1 MNHWIKSRN
10 NQILLVTCVLMSMLL
25 MRLFFL
31 TVIQGGTW
39 AEAAKSLSVKKL
51 YTVAPRG
58 QIYDRYGRV
67 LAGNKPSFTVHFSAG
82 ELSDEEINQE
92 ALQLIGILEENGE
105 VYRDNFPIMMNGNGG
120 FYYTFD
126 RTIEE
131 WLIAQGMP
139 TTFTAEQAFNEIRRR
154 NSIDEGMNEYEAQ
167 AQLQT
172 VYNVYPPISVKNMEF
187 LETLELNSFLDR
199 YYLKHDLSA
208 EETFYALREKCKIDP
223 SISDSQA
230 RKILMIRNELAA
242 QGYRRYIP
250 ATIAKDVADRT
261 IITIEERSSDL
272 LGVDVVAESVR
283 YYPNENTAS
292 HLIGYLGQISER
304 EKESYMEKGYSLS
317 DMVGKDGI
325 EKKYEEALKG
335 VDGVKSVEVNVH
347 GEQTRVI
354 NDKKTEKGKDVYLTV
369 DLDIQKTAENALEQA
384 LLAIQRGGS
393 FQSKW
398 GNYKYGTAYSNANV
412 GAVVALD
419 VKTGNVLAMA
429 SYPGFNPN
437 LFATGITKEDWQSLQ
452 GKNLRDP
459 LSPVPLFNVAAR
471 TAVQPGSTFKLVTAT
486 AALESGLDPQR
497 KLRDGGYIALG
508 QRTYGCL
515 LWNRYKRTHGLVNL
529 YEAIEVSCNYY
540 FYDLVSNKDY
550 TKGTSLGLD
559 RSMGIEKIM
568 EYAQQYGLGL
578 PTGIEISETVA
589 PVPTAEGKMK
599 NTKSSLRNIL
609 FSRAELYFTKETIS
623 NKELLNTY
631 IDEIVSWTEENPTY
645 SETLKRMRKMGLK
658 EEMQD
663 TVAQLCKFSYYN
675 MAAFTTGDE
684 LNISIGQG
692 ENSYTPLQMAN
703 YIATLANKG
712 VLNQVNV
719 VKGVEGTGIIE
730 KPFGTKMNIR
740 DDSIFDDLIEGMHRV
755 AAGSQGSSRAVFKN
769 FPVNV
774 AAKTGTAERGGKV
787 NPPDEVE
794 YVKKYLSKIDSQ
806 LQWSEVEKKMYSLM
820 DEYPDIYQT
829 KNSAV
834 RQAVMLLSNGKVTA
848 KRIDAYKA
856 DYDNFAWFVCLAP
869 VEDPQIAISVLL
881 FQGGSGGYAAPIARE
896 IIAQY
901 MGLNQTYTDY
911 DLSTKITQ

>member
-10 NQILLVTCVLMSMLL
+10 NQILLATCILMSML
-25 MRLFFL
+25 MARLFFL
-31 TVIQGGTW
+31 TVVQGSDWSET
-39 AEAAKSLSVKKL
+39 ARNISVKKL

-82 ELSDEEINQE
+82 ELSDEEINRE
-92 ALQLIGILEENGE
+92 ALQLIGILEENGDL
-105 VYRDNFPIMMNGNGG
+105 YRDNFPIVMDGNGG
-120 FYYTFD
+120 FYYTFN
-126 RTIEE
+126 RTIQD
-131 WLIAQGMP
+131 WLAAQGMP
-139 TTFTAEQAFNEIRRR
+139 ATFTAEQSFNEIRRR
-154 NSIDEGMNEYEAQ
+154 NNIDEGMDKYEAQ
-167 AQLQT
+167 SQLQT
-172 VYNVYPPISVKNMEF
+172 VYNIYPPISVKNMEF

-199 YYLKHDLSA
+199 YYLDHDLSA
-208 EETFYALREKCKIDP
+208 KDAFLSLREQCQIDP
-223 SISDSQA
+223 SLPDSQA
-230 RKILMIRNELAA
+230 RKILMVRNELAA

-250 ATIAKDVADRT
+250 ATIAKDVSDRT

-283 YYPNENTAS
+283 YYPNDNTAA
-292 HLIGYLGQISER
+292 HILGYLGQISES
-304 EKESYMEKGYSLS
+304 EKESYMEKGYSVS

-325 EKKYEEALKG
+325 EKKYEEILKG
-335 VDGVKSVEVNVH
+335 RDGIKSVEVNAY
-347 GEQTRVI
+347 GEQTRI
-354 NDKKTEKGKDVYLTV
+354 ISDTKTEKGKDVYLTL
-369 DLDIQKTAENALEQA
+369 DLELQKTAEDALEQA
-384 LLAIQRGGS
+384 LLAIQKGGS

-419 VKTGNVLAMA
+419 VKTGDVLAMA
-429 SYPGFNPN
+429 SYPDFNPN

-497 KLRDGGYIALG
+497 KLRDGGYVKLG
-508 QRTYGCL
+508 RRTYGCL
-515 LWNRYKRTHGLVNL
+515 LWNRYKRNHGLVNL

-550 TKGTSLGLD
+550 SKGISLGLD

-578 PTGIEISETVA
+578 PTGIEIAETVA

-599 NTKSSLRNIL
+599 NTKSALRNVL
-609 FSRAELYFTKETIS
+609 FSRAELYFTKETIA
-623 NKELLNTY
+623 NKEKLNSY
-631 IDEIVSWTEENPTY
+631 IDQIVSWTEENPSY
-645 SETLKRMRKMGLK
+645 SETLKRMKNVGLK
-658 EEMQD
+658 EDMQD
-663 TVAQLCKFSYYN
+663 TVADLCKFSYYN

-692 ENSYTPLQMAN
+692 ENAYTPLQMAN

-712 VLNQVNV
+712 VLNQVSV
-719 VKGVEGTGIIE
+719 VKGVEGKGALE
-730 KPFGTKMNIR
+730 KVPGTKMNIT

-755 AAGSQGSSRAVFKN
+755 ASGSKGSARGVFGN
-769 FPVNV
+769 FPVTV
-774 AAKTGTAERGGKV
+774 AAKTGTAERGGKI

-794 YVKKYLSKIDSQ
+794 YVKKYLSRIDSR
-806 LQWSEVEKKMYSLM
+806 LRWSDVEEKMYSLM
-820 DEYPDIYQT
+820 EEYPEVYQT

-848 KRIDAYKA
+848 AKIDAYKA

-869 VEDPQIAISVLL
+869 IEEPQIAISVLL

-901 MGLNQTYTDY
+901 MGLDQAYTDY
-911 DLSTKITQ
+911 DLSTTITQ

>member
-10 NQILLVTCVLMSMLL
+10 NQILLATCILMGMLVA
-25 MRLFFL
+25 RLFFL
-31 TVIQGGTW
+31 TVVQGGVW
-39 AEAAKSLSVKKL
+39 SEAATSLSVKKL

-82 ELSDEEINQE
+82 ELDDEEINRE

-105 VYRDNFPIMMNGNGG
+105 AYRDNFPIIMDGSGG

-131 WLIAQGMP
+131 WLTAQGMP
-139 TTFTAEQAFNEIRRR
+139 TNFTAEQAFNEIRSR
-154 NSIDEGMNEYEAQ
+154 NGIDEGMDAYEAQ

-172 VYNVYPPISVKNMEF
+172 VYNVYPPISVKNMSF
-187 LETLELNSFLDR
+187 LESLERNSFLDR
-199 YYLKHDLSA
+199 YYLKHNLSA
-208 EETFYALREKCKIDP
+208 KQAFYALREKCKIDD
-223 SISDSQA
+223 SVSDLQA

-250 ATIAKDVADRT
+250 ATIAKDVSDRT

-272 LGVDVVAESVR
+272 QGVDVVAESVR
-283 YYPNENTAS
+283 YYPNDNTAS
-292 HLIGYLGQISER
+292 HLIGYLGQISES
-304 EKESYMEKGYSLS
+304 EKASYMEKGYSLS

-325 EKKYEEALKG
+325 EKKYEEVLKG

-354 NDKKTEKGKDVYLTV
+354 NDTKTEKGKDVYLTV

-398 GNYKYGTAYSNANV
+398 GNYKYGTAYPNANV

-419 VKTGNVLAMA
+419 VKTGDVLAMA
-429 SYPGFNPN
+429 SYPDFNPN

-486 AALESGLDPQR
+486 AALESGLEPNR
-497 KLRDGGYIALG
+497 KLRDGGYIKLG

-515 LWNRYKRTHGLVNL
+515 LWNRYKRTHGPVNL

-550 TKGTSLGLD
+550 TKGSSLGLD

-578 PTGIEISETVA
+578 PTGIEIPETVA
-589 PVPTAEGKMK
+589 SVPTAAGKMK
-599 NTKSSLRNIL
+599 NTKNALRNVL
-609 FSRAELYFTKETIS
+609 FSRAELYFTKETIAD
-623 NKELLNTY
+623 KEKLNGY
-631 IDEIVSWTEENPTY
+631 IDEIVSWTEENPSY
-645 SETLKRMRKMGLK
+645 AETLKRMRNSGLK

-663 TVAQLCKFSYYN
+663 VVAELCKFSYYN

-692 ENSYTPLQMAN
+692 ENAYTPLQMAN

-712 VLNQVNV
+712 VLNKVSL
-719 VKGVEGTGIIE
+719 VKGVGGSGTVE
-730 KPFGTKMNIR
+730 KEAGTKMNIT
-740 DDSIFDDLIEGMHRV
+740 DDSIFDDLIEGMRRV
-755 AAGSQGSSRAVFKN
+755 AVGSQGSARSVFGN
-769 FPVNV
+769 FPVTV

-794 YVKKYLSKIDSQ
+794 YIKKYLSKIDGR
-806 LQWSEVEKKMYSLM
+806 LQWSAVEEKMYSLM

-848 KRIDAYKA
+848 AKIDAYKA

-869 VEDPQIAISVLL
+869 IEDPQIAISVLL

-901 MGLNQTYTDY
+901 MGLDQTYADY
-911 DLSTKITQ
+911 DLSTTITQ